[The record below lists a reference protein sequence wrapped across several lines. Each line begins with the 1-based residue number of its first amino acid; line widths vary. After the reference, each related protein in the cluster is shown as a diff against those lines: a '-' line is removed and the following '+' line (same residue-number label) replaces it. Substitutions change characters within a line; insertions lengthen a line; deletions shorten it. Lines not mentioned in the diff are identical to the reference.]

1 MDRKEFIKFLVDHDI
16 PFETS
21 ARFGT
26 DAVWVFSKKELNEKM
41 ALPEGMR
48 DGYFVSYLR
57 VSQWHT
63 RDFDGES
70 EWYTR
75 YNGVCGPKSVE
86 WVMNR
91 VKELGRE

>member
-57 VSQWHT
+57 VSQSGIL
-63 RDFDGES
+63 DIMEFVDL
-70 EWYTR
+70 
-75 YNGVCGPKSVE
+75 
-86 WVMNR
+86 R
-91 VKELGRE
+91 V

>member
-1 MDRKEFIKFLVDHDI
+1 MDRKEFIKFLVDNDI

-21 ARFGT
+21 DRWGT
-26 DAVWVFSKKELNEKM
+26 DAVWVLSKKELNEKM

-57 VSQWHT
+57 VSH
-63 RDFDGES
+63 FDGGS

-75 YNGVCGPKSVE
+75 DNGVCGPKSVE

-91 VKELGRE
+91 VKELGA